1 MLLESVKV
9 MVNLWFI
16 STVLVIV
23 IVPVLLVRETWKDS
37 ESTYRS

>member
-23 IVPVLLVRETWKDS
+23 IVPVLLVRET
-37 ESTYRS
+37 